1 MPGRTFLDSLL
12 TPASGSV
19 YREWSSVIVCRL
31 SKQSKKQ
38 KLIILQI
45 KNNFKTVSGIKT
57 AFYYIMLQQQYF
69 GTTLGSPYIFVIH
82 YRLFFRLWRKLFWR
96 VLQKHRE
103 EQAVEKKYEVNL
115 VWNLSI
121 SLAFLKT
128 SFSHLL
134 SFTLWARCQIFWG
147 R

>member
-19 YREWSSVIVCRL
+19 YREWSTVIVCRL

-45 KNNFKTVSGIKT
+45 KKLFQNSIWDKDSILFI
-57 AFYYIMLQQQYF
+57 ILQQQNF
-69 GTTLGSPYIFVIH
+69 GTTLGSPYIFLIH
-82 YRLFFRLWRKLFWR
+82 YSLFFRLWRELFWR

-103 EQAVEKKYEVNL
+103 EQAIEKKKKKVLGEPHMK
-115 VWNLSI
+115 SI
-121 SLAFLKT
+121 DIISFLKNIIFT
-128 SFSHLL
+128 STFFYSL
-134 SFTLWARCQIFWG
+134 S
-147 R
+147 

>member
-19 YREWSSVIVCRL
+19 YREWSTVIVCRL

-38 KLIILQI
+38 KLIILQKKK

-82 YRLFFRLWRKLFWR
+82 YSLFFRLWRKLFWR
-96 VLQKHRE
+96 VLQKHRK
-103 EQAVEKKYEVNL
+103 EQAVEKKKKVLGEPHMK
-115 VWNLSI
+115 SI
-121 SLAFLKT
+121 DIISFLKNIIFT
-128 SFSHLL
+128 STFFYSL
-134 SFTLWARCQIFWG
+134 S
-147 R
+147 